1 MDKRKLLQEEL
12 DELDYAVHV
21 FLVTFSEQVGI
32 MWLLDKLIMLLNWIT
47 NRQEQNEK

>member
-1 MDKRKLLQEEL
+1 MNKKKSLQEEL
-12 DELDYAVHV
+12 DKLDYDVHI
-21 FLVTFSEQVGI
+21 FLVTFSEHIGV